1 MILRKKK
8 MNKLQRA
15 LLGLQEIESKQE
27 KAIFSFAVK
36 PIYEPLELKVYVL
49 SHKKTRQIVICSFL
63 CCVGTCN
70 EHECDAFLT
79 DLAFHFFHF
88 NFFSFCEICS

>member
-1 MILRKKK
+1 MLTLAVLAEISSFFSSAIKFELTHNHQMILRTKK

-36 PIYEPLELKVYVL
+36 PIYDPLELRVYVF
-49 SHKKTRQIVICSFL
+49 SHKKKQDNL
-63 CCVGTCN
+63 
-70 EHECDAFLT
+70 
-79 DLAFHFFHF
+79 
-88 NFFSFCEICS
+88 

>member
-36 PIYEPLELKVYVL
+36 PIYDPLELRVYVF
-49 SHKKTRQIVICSFL
+49 SHKTSQKLRMLPRSLSVY
-63 CCVGTCN
+63 
-70 EHECDAFLT
+70 
-79 DLAFHFFHF
+79 
-88 NFFSFCEICS
+88 